1 VPFTPFHFGPGLLI
15 KSCVPRRFSMLAF
28 VASQV
33 IIDVESLYWLLQDTW
48 PVHRLLHTF
57 IGGAIVG
64 VIVTV
69 VLNRIAHTGIGRRL
83 DERYRLSGE
92 TAGLPVAV
100 GGLVGGLSHS
110 LLDGIMH
117 ADIQPFRPMSGEN
130 PLLGWISV
138 VNLHLACVVMGLA
151 GIVILAV
158 RKRVRRAG

>member
-15 KSCVPRRFSMLAF
+15 KSCAPRRFSMLAF
-28 VASQV
+28 VAAQV
-33 IIDVESLYWLLQDTW
+33 IIDVESLYWLLRDEW

-64 VIVTV
+64 AVVTV
-69 VLNRIAHTGIGRRL
+69 VLNRIGRTDAGRRL
-83 DERYRLSGE
+83 GERYRLVGE
-92 TAGLPVAV
+92 AGALPVAV

-117 ADIQPFRPMSGEN
+117 ADIQPFRPISGAN

-138 VNLHLACVVMGLA
+138 FDLHLACVVMGLA

-158 RKRVRRAG
+158 RSRLRRAG